1 MNVAIL
7 NWNKWALLSVYLVI
21 LAGSVVR
28 MTGSGM
34 GCPDWPK
41 CFGYLIPPTE
51 RNQLDWKPNS
61 AYKEGHVIIVDESL
75 QVAVKDFE
83 STHVFYEEN
92 WEPYTK
98 HDYAKFD
105 ATHTWIEFINR
116 LLGALSGLLVLAL
129 FLRSLSLL
137 KTKPLVP
144 ILCFLAVAGMGFQAW
159 LGKTVVDSNLLPTKI
174 SIHMGM
180 ALVIIFVLLI
190 VRALCKPIGLAKK
203 PSPVLMYLIGFA
215 FVLTLAQ
222 FALGVQVRQYVDIQI
237 QKWGY
242 EQAALWL
249 QHPKLDFYI
258 HRSLSILVVLVNVW
272 VFIKV
277 RQEGLTEKY
286 IFWILGCVVAEIILG
301 ILMYYIDFPW
311 GSQPLHLLI
320 ATILFGI
327 QAYWILR
334 LKTKKYDLSI

>member
-1 MNVAIL
+1 MNQKIL
-7 NWNKWALLSVYLVI
+7 NWNKWALISVYLVI

-51 RNQLDWKPNS
+51 RSQLDWKPNTD
-61 AYKEGHVIIVDESL
+61 YKKGNVIIVDESL
-75 QVAVKDFE
+75 RVAVKDFQSSNDYE
-83 STHVFYEEN
+83 SSQ

-105 ATHTWIEFINR
+105 AAHTWIEFINR
-116 LLGALSGLLVLAL
+116 LLGALSGLFVLGLFVQSLAL
-129 FLRSLSLL
+129 IRQKPIVSL
-137 KTKPLVP
+137 
-144 ILCFLAVAGMGFQAW
+144 LCFLAVAGMGFQAW

-174 SIHMGM
+174 SIHMAM
-180 ALVIIFVLLI
+180 ALVIIGLLLI
-190 VRALCKPIGLAKK
+190 VRVLCKPIGLAKK
-203 PSPVLMYLIGFA
+203 PSSFLMYLIGFA
-215 FVLTLAQ
+215 FVLTIAQ
-222 FALGVQVRQYVDIQI
+222 FVLGVQVRQFVDVKI

-258 HRSLSILVVLVNVW
+258 HRSLSILVVLVNGW
-272 VFIKV
+272 IFFKV
-277 RQEGLTEKY
+277 RQQGLTEKY
-286 IFWILGCVVAEIILG
+286 IRWILGFVLAEILLG
-301 ILMYYIDFPW
+301 IAMFYIDFPW

-320 ATILFGI
+320 ATLLFGV

-334 LKTKKYDLSI
+334 INTKKYDLSI

>member
-1 MNVAIL
+1 MNQGIL
-7 NWNKWALLSVYLVI
+7 SWNKWALISVHLVI

-51 RNQLDWKPNS
+51 RSQLDWKPNTR
-61 AYKEGHVIIVDESL
+61 YQEGNVIIVDESL
-75 QVAVKDFE
+75 RVAVKDFE
-83 STHVFYEEN
+83 SGNAYDPN
-92 WEPYTK
+92 QWEPYTK
-98 HDYAKFD
+98 HDYAQFD
-105 ATHTWIEFINR
+105 AAHTWIEFINR
-116 LLGALSGLLVLAL
+116 LLGALSGLFVLGL
-129 FLRSLSLL
+129 FVRSLTFIR
-137 KTKPLVP
+137 KKPIIPL
-144 ILCFLAVAGMGFQAW
+144 LCFLAVAGMGFQAW

-174 SIHMGM
+174 SIHMAM
-180 ALVIIFVLLI
+180 ALVIIGLLLI

-203 PSPVLMYLIGFA
+203 PSPVLMYLISFA

-222 FALGVQVRQYVDIQI
+222 FVLGVQVRQFVDVQI

-258 HRSLSILVVLVNVW
+258 HRSLSILVILVNGY
-272 VFIKV
+272 VFFKV
-277 RQEGLTEKY
+277 RLEGLAEKY
-286 IFWILGCVVAEIILG
+286 IRWVLGCVVAEILLG
-301 ILMYYIDFPW
+301 IAMYYIDFPW

-320 ATILFGI
+320 ATVLFGV

-334 LKTKKYDLSI
+334 IKTKNYDLSI

>member
-1 MNVAIL
+1 MNQRIL
-7 NWNKWALLSVYLVI
+7 NWNKWALISVYLVI

-51 RNQLDWKPNS
+51 RSQLDWKPS
-61 AYKEGHVIIVDESL
+61 TDYKKGNVIIVDESL
-75 QVAVKDFE
+75 RVAVKDFE
-83 STHVFYEEN
+83 SGLVYEPDL

-105 ATHTWIEFINR
+105 AAHTWIEFINR
-116 LLGALSGLLVLAL
+116 LLGALSGLFVLGLFVQSLAL
-129 FLRSLSLL
+129 IRQKPIVSL
-137 KTKPLVP
+137 
-144 ILCFLAVAGMGFQAW
+144 LCFLAVAGMGFQAW

-174 SIHMGM
+174 SIHMAM
-180 ALVIIFVLLI
+180 ALVIIGLLLI
-190 VRALCKPIGLAKK
+190 VRALCKPMGLAKK
-203 PSPVLMYLIGFA
+203 PSSVLMYLIGFA
-215 FVLTLAQ
+215 FVLTIAQ
-222 FALGVQVRQYVDIQI
+222 FVLGVQVRQFVDVQI

-258 HRSLSILVVLVNVW
+258 HRSLSILVVLVNGW
-272 VFIKV
+272 IFFKV
-277 RQEGLTEKY
+277 RQEGLAEKY
-286 IFWILGCVVAEIILG
+286 IRWILGFVLVEILLG
-301 ILMYYIDFPW
+301 IAMFYIDFPW

-320 ATILFGI
+320 ATLLFGV

-334 LKTKKYDLSI
+334 INTKKYDLSI

>member
-61 AYKEGHVIIVDESL
+61 TYKEGHVIIVNESL

-83 STHVFYEEN
+83 STHIFYEEN

-116 LLGALSGLLVLAL
+116 LLGALSGLLVLGL
-129 FLRSLSLL
+129 FLRSLPLL

-180 ALVIIFVLLI
+180 ALVIIVILLI

-249 QHPKLDFYI
+249 QYPKLDFYI
-258 HRSLSILVVLVNVW
+258 HRSLSILVVLINVW
-272 VFIKV
+272 IFIKV
-277 RQEGLTEKY
+277 RQEGLAEKY